1 MDPVRPLELFSL
13 LEVFHEANRIS
24 GGEQIYDVRLV
35 SSCFSRNVGTRTGT
49 VLQTDTTYLDCNDV
63 ADTVLLSGSRWPHP
77 CTQDEGFLSW
87 LRAQGRTSRRMG
99 SVHTGTLVFA
109 SAGMLNGRRATTHW
123 HWCEEL
129 QNINSSISV
138 ERDVIYVR
146 HGQFYTSAGATAG
159 IDLALALVEEDL
171 GTTIACK
178 IAQELLVFSRRSG
191 GHPQISATLSA
202 QFSETRPMGDLL
214 SWLPDNLQQ
223 DLPIAKLARKA
234 AMSPRNFA
242 RSFRAQVGTTPAK
255 HIERLRLESA
265 KRQLETTSRN
275 LDGVAAACGFTNCET
290 LRRVFLRHMGMT
302 PGQYRA
308 SRRSESPKDKEV
320 LSRSRIHEVAGN
332 VRVPA

>member
-13 LEVFHEANRIS
+13 LEVFHEANRLC
-24 GGEQIYDVRLV
+24 GGGQVYDVRLV
-35 SSCFSRNVGTRTGT
+35 SSSFSRNVGTCTGT
-49 VLQTDTTYLDCNDV
+49 AIQTDAVYLDCNEV
-63 ADTVLLSGSRWPHP
+63 ADTLLLSGSEWPHA
-77 CTQDEGFLSW
+77 CAQDDAFVSW

-99 SVHTGTLVFA
+99 SVHTGTLMFA
-109 SAGMLNGRRATTHW
+109 SAGLLNGRRATTHW
-123 HWCEEL
+123 QWCEEL
-129 QNINSSISV
+129 QNINASISV

-178 IAQELLVFSRRSG
+178 IAQMLLVFSRRSG
-191 GHPQISATLSA
+191 GQPQISATLSA
-202 QFSETRPMGDLL
+202 QFNETRPMGDLL

-255 HIERLRLESA
+255 HIERLRLEAA
-265 KRQLETTSRN
+265 KRQLETTNRN

-290 LRRVFLRHMGMT
+290 LRRVFLRHIGMT

-308 SRRSESPKDKEV
+308 SRRPENTKAREA
-320 LSRSRIHEVAGN
+320 LSRGGIHEVPGDIRAS
-332 VRVPA
+332 A